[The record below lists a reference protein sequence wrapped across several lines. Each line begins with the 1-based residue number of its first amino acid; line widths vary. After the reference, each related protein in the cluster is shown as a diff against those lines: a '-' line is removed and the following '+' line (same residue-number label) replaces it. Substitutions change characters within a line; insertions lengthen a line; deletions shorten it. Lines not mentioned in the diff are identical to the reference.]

1 MMTTTDTTNSDTS
14 FQRVGDT
21 DTTDTGD
28 HGMCQ
33 SLRWNK
39 TCKEMYD
46 DSIGYV
52 MSSKERIAELLVSVA
67 FFILGRKIPQWLG
80 TAYGWNG
87 SAPYQETS
95 NGDVLVD
102 LGLNFE
108 LLPQTVPA
116 SMLLLIGV
124 VLPLILLLV
133 LGICSGPSGDAHAGL
148 CVYFLAV
155 GMNSFVTDMMKNY
168 CGKLRPNFYQMCAFD
183 ADTKACANDVVNAH
197 LSFPSGHSSLSF
209 CAMTIISL
217 YLLGKVGLH
226 RMHTPG
232 MTINYP
238 SLKTKL
244 LAWLAFALPFGVA
257 VFVAA
262 SRVHDYYHHPADIVT
277 GAAIGMV
284 CAHFATSLW
293 YPSIYSNGAG
303 YPLHYIF
310 GKDQL
315 FPTST
320 ESVSV

>member
-1 MMTTTDTTNSDTS
+1 
-14 FQRVGDT
+14 
-21 DTTDTGD
+21 
-28 HGMCQ
+28 
-33 SLRWNK
+33 
-39 TCKEMYD
+39 MYD

-52 MSSKERIAELLVSVA
+52 VSSKERIAELLVSIA
-67 FFILGRKIPQWLG
+67 CFILGRTIPQWLG
-80 TAYGWNG
+80 IAYGWNG

-102 LGLNFE
+102 LELNFD

-116 SMLLLIGV
+116 SMLLLIAV

-133 LGICSGPSGDAHAGL
+133 LGVCSGPSGDAHSGL

-168 CGKLRPNFYQMCAFD
+168 CGKFRPNFYQMCAFD
-183 ADTKACANDVVNAH
+183 TNTKACGNDVVNAH

-209 CAMTIISL
+209 CAMTVISL

-226 RMHTPG
+226 RMPPAG
-232 MTINYP
+232 MVIKNYP

-244 LAWLAFALPFGVA
+244 LAWLSFAFPFSVA

-277 GAAIGMV
+277 GAAIGTV

-293 YPSIYSNGAG
+293 YPSIYSNVAG
-303 YPLHYIF
+303 YPLHYLY

-320 ESVSV
+320 ESISV

>member
-1 MMTTTDTTNSDTS
+1 MTTSDANSDTT
-14 FQRVGDT
+14 FQRVADT

-28 HGMCQ
+28 RGICP

-39 TCKEMYD
+39 TCKEMYG

-52 MSSKERIAELLVSVA
+52 MSSKERIAEFLICIA
-67 FFILGRKIPQWLG
+67 FFILGRTIPTWLG
-80 TAYGWNG
+80 VVYGWNG
-87 SAPYQETS
+87 SAPYQETA

-102 LGLNFE
+102 LGLNFD
-108 LLPQTVPA
+108 LLPQTVPT

-133 LGICSGPSGDAHAGL
+133 LGVCSGPSGDAHACL

-168 CGKLRPNFYQMCAFD
+168 CGKFRPNFYKMCAFD
-183 ADTKACANDVVNAH
+183 VDTKACANDVFNAH
-197 LSFPSGHSSLSF
+197 QSFPSGHSSLSF
-209 CAMTIISL
+209 CAMTVISL

-226 RMHTPG
+226 RMHTSG
-232 MTINYP
+232 MALKNYP

-244 LAWLAFALPFGVA
+244 LAWLAFATPLGIA
-257 VFVAA
+257 AFVAS
-262 SRVHDYYHHPADIVT
+262 SRVHDFYHHPADIVT
-277 GAAIGMV
+277 GAAIGTV

-293 YPSIYSNGAG
+293 YPSIYSNVAG
-303 YPLHYIF
+303 YPLHYLY

-315 FPTST
+315 FPSFT